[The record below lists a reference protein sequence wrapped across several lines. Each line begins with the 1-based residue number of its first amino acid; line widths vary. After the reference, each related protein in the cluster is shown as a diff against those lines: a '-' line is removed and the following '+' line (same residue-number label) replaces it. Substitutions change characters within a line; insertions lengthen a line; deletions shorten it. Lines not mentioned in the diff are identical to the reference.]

1 MTLEEKELLLQEED
15 EEETGSFNFME
26 IVYQLRSKLAWILA
40 AALLGTLL
48 AYSYSCFFI
57 KPQYTAK
64 VIMYVSNKKS
74 TDYMSSISQTELRA
88 SEGLVPNYIEII
100 GSKAAMQRALEQPE
114 LEGYSLEQLQ
124 SMVSM
129 QLIEGMGIFS
139 INVTGEEQYK
149 VADIANVVA
158 ESGLLEIPKYIEGT
172 TATIIDYAVTPMN
185 KSYPSNKRNGL
196 MGFVAGAVICMGVVV
211 LMYFCD
217 SRIKKSDDFAE
228 RMGAPVLGVIPDMNT
243 TTSGNSYGGD
253 YYKSENTG
261 GKH

>member
-1 MTLEEKELLLQEED
+1 MTLEEKELLLLEED
-15 EEETGSFNFME
+15 EEETGGFDFME
-26 IVYQLRSKLAWILA
+26 IVYQFKSKIAWILA
-40 AALLGTLL
+40 AALLGMLL

-57 KPQYTAK
+57 KPRYTAQ

-100 GSKAAMQRALEQPE
+100 GSKGAMQRALEQPE
-114 LEGYSLEQLQ
+114 LEGYTMEQLQ

-139 INVTGEEQYK
+139 INVTCEDQYK

-172 TATIIDYAVTPMN
+172 TATIIDYAVTPMK
-185 KSYPSNKRNGL
+185 KSYPGNKRNGL
-196 MGFVAGAVICMGVVV
+196 IGFVAGAVICMGVVV
-211 LMYFCD
+211 LMYFGD
-217 SRIKKSDDFAE
+217 SRIKKSEDFAE
-228 RMGAPVLGVIPDMNT
+228 RMGAPVLGVIPDMYT
-243 TTSGNSYGGD
+243 STSGRGSGD